1 MWTVQ
6 SRSNFDNDGA
16 RPVPY
21 LQLVSP
27 VQTSMSQVLIKQAS
41 ALDSKDMILTL
52 EQPLFLCNHETVDT
66 NQCPDKISLQP
77 ALPYL

>member
-6 SRSNFDNDGA
+6 SRSNSDNDGA

-27 VQTSMSQVLIKQAS
+27 VQTSQVLIKQAS
-41 ALDSKDMILTL
+41 ALGSTDMILTL